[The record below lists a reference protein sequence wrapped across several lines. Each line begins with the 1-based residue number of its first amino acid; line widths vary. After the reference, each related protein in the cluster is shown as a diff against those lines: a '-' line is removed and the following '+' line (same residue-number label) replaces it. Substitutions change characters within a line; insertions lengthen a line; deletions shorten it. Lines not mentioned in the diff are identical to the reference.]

1 MQKIYLFADPLNVDL
16 VLMNLL
22 KNAEEAVRNWQ
33 NAEIKVEIK
42 NAGADALVIIEDNGP
57 DMTDDQFASLRNLG
71 QSSKKDGLGLGLAI
85 VRELL
90 EANGGSLKLV
100 RIPSGGLRCI
110 ASLPIALEDKD
121 GPG

>member
-1 MQKIYLFADPLNVDL
+1 MLSLDRRYTESEGEIFR
-16 VLMNLL
+16 
-22 KNAEEAVRNWQ
+22 KNAEEAVRNQQ

>member
-1 MQKIYLFADPLNVDL
+1 M
-16 VLMNLL
+16 
-22 KNAEEAVRNWQ
+22 
-33 NAEIKVEIK
+33 
-42 NAGADALVIIEDNGP
+42 IIEDNGP

-100 RIPSGGLRCI
+100 RIPSG
-110 ASLPIALEDKD
+110 
-121 GPG
+121 

>member
-1 MQKIYLFADPLNVDL
+1 MYADPLNVDL

-22 KNAEEAVRNWQ
+22 KNAEEAVRNQQ